1 MSSLICLNASTAWS
15 TPATSANDTP
25 VELICVRLSVVGVGA
40 DGQTLAKT

>member
-25 VELICVRLSVVGVGA
+25 VELICVRREEGEEGEEGGSTKL
-40 DGQTLAKT
+40 L